1 VIKFVSDLRQVDGF
15 LWVLQFLAPKNEDT
29 FISCLNQYV
38 IAVCA
43 PGGGE
48 SKTFERIISPVMEE
62 IERISSK
69 EDLFG
74 TLY

>member
-1 VIKFVSDLRQVDGF
+1 LG
-15 LWVLQFLAPKNEDT
+15 LPKNEDT

-48 SKTFERIISPVMEE
+48 SNTFERIISPVMEE
-62 IERISSK
+62 IERISFKKISL
-69 EDLFG
+69 EPYTYFVSA
-74 TLY
+74 TT

>member
-1 VIKFVSDLRQVDGF
+1 LLRYDS
-15 LWVLQFLAPKNEDT
+15 ATPKNEDT